1 MSEGK
6 CDRYLPTAHP
16 GSGSRGTGASPG
28 SSAPGGTRP
37 ARGALP
43 SRGIHRGHSPSA
55 WDDPDT
61 PFTHAHALGT
71 WEGPEGTRGE
81 NMHTPQ
87 AVAPREAIFSSHA
100 LVTK

>member
-28 SSAPGGTRP
+28 SSGHREG
-37 ARGALP
+37 RGLHGVP
-43 SRGIHRGHSPSA
+43 SRHGA
-55 WDDPDT
+55 FTAATLDPDT
-61 PFTHAHALGT
+61 PFTHVHALGT

-87 AVAPREAIFSSHA
+87 AVAPREAIFYSHA

>member
-1 MSEGK
+1 MIVICQLLTPVRGHGGPAP
-6 CDRYLPTAHP
+6 LPAAQ
-16 GSGSRGTGASPG
+16 GTGRDA
-28 SSAPGGTRP
+28 ACT
-37 ARGALP
+37 GALP

-71 WEGPEGTRGE
+71 WEGPEGTRGG

-87 AVAPREAIFSSHA
+87 AVAPREAIFSSHE